1 VAFLLGIAL
10 AYSIGALEPANFH
23 LPHH

>member
-10 AYSIGALEPANFH
+10 AYGIGVLEPANFH
-23 LPHH
+23 LPNH